1 MKTFGTRVI
10 PPKDTRSATIPPPLA
25 AVPMGDEP
33 QKTMMPSTLRDRVIR
48 EIDPSVVA
56 TIATD
61 QLRRKIEDMEKRY
74 DAKLQ
79 IVFATIESMLED
91 EDLPKHGIGFHAPAT
106 KPK

>member
-1 MKTFGTRVI
+1 VRVNIAIMRTFVRL
-10 PPKDTRSATIPPPLA
+10 REMLATN
-25 AVPMGDEP
+25 
-33 QKTMMPSTLRDRVIR
+33 QK
-48 EIDPSVVA
+48 
-56 TIATD
+56 
-61 QLRRKIEDMEKRY
+61 LRRKIEDMEKRY